1 VNYIQHSN
9 EVDVSVNEP
18 FTFLSINNIEI
29 DVTLPNTANMQVET
43 GSGDV
48 EVTGVNGQEALETGS
63 GTVNLTLP
71 AKLSVSPP
79 HLDRFR

>member
-71 AKLSVSPP
+71 AKLSVSPS